1 MDEKDSQSEN
11 LKKELKKELK
21 KYELSILHDVFSSE
35 IDKLLAD
42 ELWEVSAEG
51 VIHSRDEICN
61 WLKKK
66 SRDSRWDI
74 KNFDVKNLSA
84 ELALVSYWAKMSA
97 PVVSGSKGTLH
108 SSLWKRCQE
117 KSWQMIFHQATKICS
132 ATN

>member
-1 MDEKDSQSEN
+1 MDEKDSLTEK
-11 LKKELKKELK
+11 LKRELK

-51 VIHSRDEICN
+51 VTHSRDEICK
-61 WLKKK
+61 WLRKK
-66 SRDSRWDI
+66 SPDSRWDI

-97 PVVSGSKGTLH
+97 PVVSESKGTLH
-108 SSLWKRCQE
+108 SSLWKKSQE
-117 KSWQMIFHQATKICS
+117 KRWQMVFHQATKICS

>member
-1 MDEKDSQSEN
+1 MDEKDSQSK
-11 LKKELKKELK
+11 KKELKKELR

-51 VIHSRDEICN
+51 DIHSRDEICN
-61 WLKKK
+61 WLRKK
-66 SRDSRWDI
+66 SPDSRWDI
-74 KNFDVKNLSA
+74 KNFDVKKLSA

-117 KSWQMIFHQATKICS
+117 KRWQMIFHQATKVGEILS
-132 ATN
+132 